1 MALVWPSEPTDR
13 TNDWP
18 WDRWIERV
26 QRMRGSWG
34 GEEMVKS
41 LFCRPGDLGDLGGV
55 LEFLGMGIGE
65 EGVDGWIHQE

>member
-1 MALVWPSEPTDR
+1 
-13 TNDWP
+13 
-18 WDRWIERV
+18 
-26 QRMRGSWG
+26 MRGSWG
-34 GEEMVKS
+34 GEETVKS